1 MNKIVKVT
9 NCNRKL
15 QFVKAIINN
24 TSKSLYESKCIADSL
39 IMPDRDYYSNGG
51 MKSVGTL
58 LLNES
63 SITPEQWEAIVE
75 QCNTDGTELEWSYVE
90 K

>member
-1 MNKIVKVT
+1 MNKVVKVT
-9 NCNRKL
+9 SCCGIHP
-15 QFVKAIINN
+15 FVKAIMNN
-24 TSKSLYESKCIADSL
+24 TKKSLYESKCIADSL
-39 IMPDRDYYSNGG
+39 IMSKLGE

-75 QCNTDGTELEWSYVE
+75 ECNAENVGLKWEYV
-90 K
+90 

>member
-9 NCNRKL
+9 NCSGKL
-15 QFVKAIINN
+15 QFVKAIMNN
-24 TSKSLYESKCIADSL
+24 TNKSLYESKCIADSL
-39 IMPDRDYYSNGG
+39 IMPSSDG

-63 SITPEQWEAIVE
+63 SITPEQWEAIVK
-75 QCNTDGTELEWSYVE
+75 QCDETNVGLKWEYV
-90 K
+90 

>member
-9 NCNRKL
+9 NCNGML
-15 QFVKAIINN
+15 PFVKAIKDN
-24 TSKSLYESKCIADSL
+24 TNKPLRECKCIVDSL
-39 IMPDRDYYSNGG
+39 IVPTFGKG

-63 SITPEQWEAIVE
+63 SITPEQWEAIVK
-75 QCNTDGTELEWSYVE
+75 QCDETNVGLKWEYV
-90 K
+90 

>member
-9 NCNRKL
+9 NCNGKL
-15 QFVKAIINN
+15 QFVKAIMNN

-39 IMPDRDYYSNGG
+39 IMPKSGGG

-63 SITPEQWEAIVE
+63 SITPEQWEAIVK
-75 QCNTDGTELEWSYVE
+75 QCNTNSTELEWHYVE

>member
-9 NCNRKL
+9 NCKHKL
-15 QFVKAIINN
+15 QFVKAIHDN
-24 TSKSLYESKCIADSL
+24 TNKSLYESKCIADSL
-39 IMPDRDYYSNGG
+39 IMPSSNG

-63 SITPEQWEAIVE
+63 SVTPEQWEAIVE
-75 QCNTDGTELEWSYVE
+75 QCNATNASLEWHYVE
-90 K
+90 QNS

>member
-9 NCNRKL
+9 NCNAKL
-15 QFVKAIINN
+15 KFVKAIMNN
-24 TSKSLYESKCIADSL
+24 TNKSVYESKCIADSL
-39 IMPDRDYYSNGG
+39 IMPDQDYYSNGG

-75 QCNTDGTELEWSYVE
+75 QCNAENVRLEWHYDE
-90 K
+90 

>member
-9 NCNRKL
+9 NCSGKL
-15 QFVKAIINN
+15 PFVKAIVNN
-24 TSKSLYESKCIADSL
+24 TNKSLYESKCIADSL
-39 IMPDRDYYSNGG
+39 IMPSSNG

-63 SITPEQWEAIVE
+63 SITTEQWEAIVK
-75 QCNTDGTELEWSYVE
+75 QCDETNVGLKWEYV
-90 K
+90 